1 MILIPGAQAQNSAPL
16 RQIQTIP
23 MPNVEGY
30 FDHPAV
36 DIKRQHLF
44 VPGEYQ
50 KTIAIVDWRAGKVIH
65 EITGL
70 EGNPRKVIYIPQSN
84 QIWVDLGNG
93 TCEGFSADSY
103 QLLKNIKLNPDSPPE
118 AKREPDN
125 GIYYP
130 SAGLFYIGDRGDRSK
145 VGTKGSVEIVDTKH
159 GTYAGSITMD
169 DNDTAGL
176 ALDPATSR
184 LYVVLGAT
192 SQVAVIDRQKRA
204 VIAS

>member
-1 MILIPGAQAQNSAPL
+1 MKTYLVIFCTLWMILIPGAQAQTSAPL

-36 DIKRQHLF
+36 DIKGQRLF

-50 KTIAIVDWRAGKVIH
+50 KTIEIVDLRAGKVIH

-93 TCEGFSADSY
+93 MCEGFSGDSY
-103 QLLKNIKLNPDSPPE
+103 QLLKNIQLNPDSPPE

-125 GIYYP
+125 GIYDP
-130 SAGLFYIGDRGDRSK
+130 ATGLFYIG
-145 VGTKGSVEIVDTKH
+145 
-159 GTYAGSITMD
+159 AP
-169 DNDTAGL
+169 TAGQR
-176 ALDPATSR
+176 DPLLRQR
-184 LYVVLGAT
+184 L
-192 SQVAVIDRQKRA
+192 RA
-204 VIAS
+204 A